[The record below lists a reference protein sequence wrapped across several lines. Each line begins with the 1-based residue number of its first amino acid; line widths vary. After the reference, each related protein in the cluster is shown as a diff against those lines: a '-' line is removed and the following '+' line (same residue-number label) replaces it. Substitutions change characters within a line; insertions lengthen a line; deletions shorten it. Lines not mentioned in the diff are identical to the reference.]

1 MSKTMFLDTET
12 NGLPELRGWGIYHEP
27 MFLSY
32 YDNSRIIELA
42 YIIYNDDKTI
52 SKSVNYIIR
61 PDGFVINNSE
71 IHGITTDDAREYGID
86 IQEVFE
92 EFESD
97 LNDINVI
104 IGHNIKFDL
113 HIILSEC
120 YRYNNISLVKKINKI
135 DKKCT
140 MELGKIYMKS
150 QKFPKLIELYHYL
163 FNKSIDQEHRALTDT
178 RICAD
183 CYYRMKQN

>member
-12 NGLPELRGWGIYHEP
+12 NGLPEVKSWGVYYEP

-32 YDNSRIIELA
+32 YDNSRMIELA

-52 SKSVNYIIR
+52 FKSVNYIIR
-61 PDGFVINNSE
+61 PDGFVINNSQF
-71 IHGITTDDAREYGID
+71 HGITTDDAKQFGVD
-86 IQEVFE
+86 IQDVFE

-97 LNDINVI
+97 LKDINVI
-104 IGHNIKFDL
+104 VGHNINFDL

-120 YRYNNISLVKKINKI
+120 YRSNNIDIVSKIKKITKI
-135 DKKCT
+135 CT
-140 MELGKIYMKS
+140 MEKGKMYMS
-150 QKFPKLIELYHYL
+150 VRKFPKLTELYQYL
-163 FNKSIDQEHRALTDT
+163 FNKPIDQQHRALSDT

-183 CYYRMKQN
+183 CYYKMNP